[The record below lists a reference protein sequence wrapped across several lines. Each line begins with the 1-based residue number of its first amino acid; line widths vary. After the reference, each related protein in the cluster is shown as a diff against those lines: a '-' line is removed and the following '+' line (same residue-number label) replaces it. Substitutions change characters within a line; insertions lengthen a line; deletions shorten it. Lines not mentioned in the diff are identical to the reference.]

1 MVARTDGRRPNQLRP
16 VTIARHY
23 TDFAP
28 GSVLMTMGKTR
39 LLCTASFVS
48 GVPEWREASG
58 SGWLTAEYDMLPS
71 ATSTRRRRNRTR
83 IDGRSQEI
91 QRLIGRVLRAV
102 VNLDTIGTNTVW
114 IDCDVLQ
121 ADGGTRTAAITG
133 AYVAL
138 HDALCSALHDGVIN
152 DWPILDHVAAVSVGR
167 LGRRLLL
174 DLDYREDAAAEVDL
188 NVAMTGAGQLV
199 EVQGSGESATF
210 TRGELDNMLT
220 LAARGIR
227 QIQKLQRE
235 TLGPSATP
243 PKRPTGD
250 RSLS

>member
-1 MVARTDGRRPNQLRP
+1 MARTDGRRPNQLRP

-28 GSVLMTMGKTR
+28 GSVL
-39 LLCTASFVS
+39 
-48 GVPEWREASG
+48 
-58 SGWLTAEYDMLPS
+58 
-71 ATSTRRRRNRTR
+71 
-83 IDGRSQEI
+83 
-91 QRLIGRVLRAV
+91 
-102 VNLDTIGTNTVW
+102 
-114 IDCDVLQ
+114 
-121 ADGGTRTAAITG
+121 
-133 AYVAL
+133 
-138 HDALCSALHDGVIN
+138 
-152 DWPILDHVAAVSVGR
+152 
-167 LGRRLLL
+167 
-174 DLDYREDAAAEVDL
+174 
-188 NVAMTGAGQLV
+188 MTGAGQLV

-227 QIQKLQRE
+227 QLQKLQRE